1 MRGQRI
7 RISLALLA
15 LVWMCSI
22 FASTA
27 VSSVTQ
33 DLKELSENDQL
44 MVLGNAV
51 LRVRKRVDFNA
62 GWRFIKGDVPG
73 AHERDFDDSNW
84 RKLDLP
90 HDWSIEGP
98 FRSDLASGTGYL
110 PGGIGWYRKTF
121 RLDDGLEGR
130 RVRIEFD
137 GVYNNSE
144 VWCNGVSLGKRP
156 YGYASFGYDLT
167 PHLEW
172 GGAPNVI
179 AVRVDHSDYADSR
192 WYTGSGIYRNVHLVL
207 TKPIHVKRHGIYV
220 TTPHVTERRA
230 RVQIRTTVVNKGKT
244 DRKVALVSSI
254 FSRDGTLQ
262 AKTEDDFSVLVG
274 NEVEI
279 LQTVN
284 IKNPLLWSP
293 DSPHLYTLYTE
304 IKTENEVIDDDC
316 TVFGIRW
323 FDFDPDKGFSLNGE
337 SMKLKGLCI
346 HHDAGALGA
355 AVPVQVWER
364 RLRIFKELGC
374 NALRMSHNPPAS
386 NLLDLCDAM
395 GFLVIDEA
403 FDEWNGC
410 KRKWVKGWNRG
421 IPSFDGYGKHFEQWS
436 ERDLREMILRDR
448 NHPSIIMWSI
458 GNEIDFPY
466 DPHPPYA
473 KSLVPIAKRLVAIV
487 KSLDSSRPVTAAL
500 ASPETCLF
508 ADFLDVVG
516 YNYHEDLYEKDHA
529 RYPERVI
536 YGSENGK
543 GLNSWL
549 AVEKN
554 DFIAGLHIWT
564 GIDFLGEAGAWPWRN
579 SRAGLL
585 DLAGF
590 KKRVAYFWQS
600 LWTDTPM
607 VHLFFEPG
615 KQVEGKPTMS
625 CYTNCESVELLRD
638 GESLGERRLSDSPD
652 RVLRWEISSEEGVF
666 SALGKREGVV
676 VCSAQWQA
684 PGEPERLLLMP
695 DKEVLLAN
703 GRDVAHI
710 EVRIVD
716 ANGVRVEDA
725 QHEVTCAIKGPARLI
740 GMESGDARSHE
751 DYKSNRRKAFRGR
764 LLLYIQ
770 SGKESGEVEVSLTAE
785 GLPPASVHLEVEHA
799 TSAPRGCCAGIAYGG
814 GLFCRFRQ
822 PGEGPTACL
831 VELAGRNR
839 RATVSSPTNRKV
851 CREIAFGQKR
861 GVDMSPLVRVPIFG
875 A

>member
-1 MRGQRI
+1 MRGPGI
-7 RISLALLA
+7 KINLALLA
-15 LVWMCSI
+15 LVWMCPI

-27 VSSVTQ
+27 VSSGTQ
-33 DLKELSENDQL
+33 VLKEMSENDEL
-44 MVLGNAV
+44 MVLGKGV
-51 LRVRKRVDFNA
+51 LGVRKRVDFNA
-62 GWRFIKGDVPG
+62 GWRFIKEDVAG
-73 AHERDFDDSNW
+73 AYEEHLDDAGW
-84 RKLDLP
+84 RSVNLP

-121 RLDDGLEGR
+121 RLPDAFKEYQ
-130 RVRIEFD
+130 VRIEFD
-137 GVYNNSE
+137 GVYNHSE

-167 PHLEW
+167 PHLKTR
-172 GGAPNVI
+172 GAPNVI

-220 TTPHVTERRA
+220 TTPYVAEDRA
-230 RVQIRTTVVNKGKT
+230 TVAIKTTVINEGEVDKH
-244 DRKVALVSSI
+244 VALANSVISAEGEFLATVENDLTVSA
-254 FSRDGTLQ
+254 G
-262 AKTEDDFSVLVG
+262 G
-274 NEVEI
+274 EVEVTQSI
-279 LQTVN
+279 DLS
-284 IKNPLLWSP
+284 NPLLWSP
-293 DSPHLYTLYTE
+293 GHLHLYTLYTE
-304 IKTENEVIDDDC
+304 IKTENEVVDDEC
-316 TVFGIRW
+316 TSFGIRR

-355 AVPVQVWER
+355 AVPIQVWER

-374 NALRMSHNPPAS
+374 NAIRMSHNPPAS

-403 FDEWNGC
+403 FDEWDGC
-410 KRKWVKGWNRG
+410 KRKWVEGWNKG
-421 IPSFDGYGKHFEQWS
+421 IPSLKGYGEHFKEWS

-448 NHPSIIMWSI
+448 NHPSVILWSI
-458 GNEIDFPY
+458 GNEIDFPT
-466 DPHPPYA
+466 DPHPPNA
-473 KSLVPIAKRLVAIV
+473 QALVPIAKRLVAIV
-487 KSLDSSRPVTAAL
+487 KSLDTSRPVTAGL

-508 ADFLDVVG
+508 ADCLDVVG
-516 YNYHEDLYEKDHA
+516 YNYHEDLYEKDHS
-529 RYPERVI
+529 RYPRRAI

-554 DFIAGLHIWT
+554 DFIPGLHLWT
-564 GIDFLGEAGAWPWRN
+564 GIDFLGEAGAWPSRN

-590 KKRVAYFWQS
+590 KKRAAYFWQS
-600 LWTDTPM
+600 LWTENPM
-607 VHLFFEPG
+607 VHLIFEPG
-615 KQVEGKPTMS
+615 KGAQAKPAMA

-638 GESLGERRLSDSPD
+638 EESLGEKRLSDSPD
-652 RVLRWEISSEEGVF
+652 RVLRWQISSGEGVV
-666 SALGKREGVV
+666 SALGKRQGVV
-676 VCSAQWQA
+676 VCAAEWKA
-684 PGEPERLLLMP
+684 PGEPDRFLLTQ
-695 DKEVLLAN
+695 DRETLLAN
-703 GRDVAHI
+703 GTDVAHI

-725 QHEVTCAIKGPARLI
+725 QHEITCAIKGPARLI
-740 GMESGDARSHE
+740 GMESGNARSHE

-785 GLPPASVHLEVEHA
+785 GLPPAGVHLEVEHA
-799 TSAPRGCCAGIAYGG
+799 TLAPGG
-814 GLFCRFRQ
+814 
-822 PGEGPTACL
+822 
-831 VELAGRNR
+831 
-839 RATVSSPTNRKV
+839 
-851 CREIAFGQKR
+851 
-861 GVDMSPLVRVPIFG
+861 
-875 A
+875 

>member
-1 MRGQRI
+1 MRSQRI
-7 RISLALLA
+7 RVNLGLLA
-15 LVWMCSI
+15 LVWICSI

-27 VSSVTQ
+27 VWSGTQ
-33 DLKELSENDQL
+33 VLKETSENDGL
-44 MVLGNAV
+44 TALAKGVLK
-51 LRVRKRVDFNA
+51 VRKRVDFNA
-62 GWRFIKGDVPG
+62 GWRFTKEDVAG
-73 AHERDFDDSNW
+73 AHEPDFDDGDW

-98 FRSDLASGTGYL
+98 FRADLASGTGYL

-121 RLDDGLEGR
+121 RLPDAFKEYH
-130 RVRIEFD
+130 VRIEFD

-144 VWCNGVSLGKRP
+144 VWCNGLFLGKRP
-156 YGYASFGYDLT
+156 YGYVSFGYDLT
-167 PHLEW
+167 PHLKT
-172 GGAPNVI
+172 GDARNVV

-207 TKPIHVKRHGIYV
+207 TKPLHVKRHGVYV
-220 TTPHVTERRA
+220 TTPRVTESRA
-230 RVQIRTTVVNKGKT
+230 KVHIETTIVNHGKT
-244 DRKVALVSSI
+244 DRKGVLVSSV
-254 FSRDGTLQ
+254 FSRNATLQ
-262 AKTEDDFSVLVG
+262 AETEDDFTVSAR
-274 NEVEI
+274 NEIEI
-279 LQTVN
+279 LQSID

-293 DSPHLYTLYTE
+293 DHPHLYALYTE
-304 IKTENEVIDDDC
+304 VRIGNEVLDDEC
-316 TVFGIRW
+316 TTFGVRY
-323 FDFDPDKGFSLNGE
+323 FNFDPDKGFSLNGVP
-337 SMKLKGLCI
+337 MKLKGLCI

-355 AVPVQVWER
+355 AVPIQVWER

-386 NLLDLCDAM
+386 NLLGLCDTM

-421 IPSFDGYGKHFEQWS
+421 IPSYDGYGEHFEEWS

-448 NHPSIIMWSI
+448 NHPSIILWSI
-458 GNEIDFPY
+458 GNEIDFPN
-466 DPHPPYA
+466 DPYPPN
-473 KSLVPIAKRLVAIV
+473 SRRLVPIAKRLVAIV
-487 KSLDSSRPVTAAL
+487 KSLDTSRPVTAAL

-508 ADFLDVVG
+508 ADCLDVVG

-549 AVEKN
+549 AVAQN

-590 KKRVAYFWQS
+590 KKRAAYFWQS
-600 LWTDTPM
+600 LWNKKPM

-615 KQVEGKPTMS
+615 KGAGAKPAMA

-638 GESLGERRLSDSPD
+638 GESLGDRRLSDSPE
-652 RVLRWEISSEEGVF
+652 RVLRWEVSSGEGVF
-666 SALGKREGVV
+666 SALGKRNGVA
-676 VCSAQWQA
+676 VCSAQWRA
-684 PGEPERLLLMP
+684 SGEPERLLLVQ
-695 DKEVLLAN
+695 DRQALLGD
-703 GRDVAHI
+703 GREVAHI
-710 EVRIVD
+710 EVQIVD
-716 ANGVRVEDA
+716 SNGVRVEDA
-725 QHEVTCAIKGPARLI
+725 QREITCAVKGPARLI

-770 SGKESGEVEVSLTAE
+770 SGKEPGEVEVSVSAE
-785 GLPPASVHLEVEHA
+785 GLPPATCCLEVKHA
-799 TSAPRGCCAGIAYGG
+799 TSVAGSSSTATSYGSG
-814 GLFCRFRQ
+814 RVCRFRK
-822 PGEGPTACL
+822 PGERTTI
-831 VELAGRNR
+831 NR
-839 RATVSSPTNRKV
+839 
-851 CREIAFGQKR
+851 
-861 GVDMSPLVRVPIFG
+861 L
-875 A
+875 